1 MLGGVARTAFKLCAE
16 LCERAFAHILDR
28 GGVRRTWLR
37 GRDNVAKR
45 YLVHVAGFNLA
56 LLMRALTGAGTP
68 RTAAE
73 AATAALRGGPI
84 YLHADDTTLLIPFVL
99 DPSGIRSQ
107 WPSSP
112 SPPSHRFY
120 QRAVGQAQ
128 MPRVE

>member
-1 MLGGVARTAFKLCAE
+1 M
-16 LCERAFAHILDR
+16 
-28 GGVRRTWLR
+28 RRTWLR

-73 AATAALRGGPI
+73 AATAGLRGGPI

-99 DPSGIRSQ
+99 DPNGHPRNGHHRHHPRAIAFINGLLRHRRSDDRLEVSLGLGERRK
-107 WPSSP
+107 WAVA
-112 SPPSHRFY
+112 HGAA
-120 QRAVGQAQ
+120 RAIT
-128 MPRVE
+128 